1 MFRLRVKRTGREAA
15 RDEKEEAREES
26 AGEWVGGGGYT
37 FDMHASEF
45 FNLSMG
51 LLRSGKLRSSCL
63 PRHHPPPGHSILQ
76 TPLEPSSHFNPT
88 TRCPLDC
95 LSLDIFTYFR
105 DISRR

>member
-15 RDEKEEAREES
+15 RDEKE
-26 AGEWVGGGGYT
+26 GERRGYT